1 MKNKQTAFAGDTANK
16 SKVINSPCAAS
27 RARVV
32 CSGHTQTGININTCF
47 SDHAQVRARARR
59 RPFTEAEVAAWRER
73 VFGETL
79 NDPVKVAVE
88 EATRDFGSAKDFTLW
103 AWYANRIGVNNFLEL
118 YFEQKSIM
126 RGCRL
131 RNPAAAFHARLK
143 RFYAAITQKGST
155 ALQGGAA

>member
-1 MKNKQTAFAGDTANK
+1 MA
-16 SKVINSPCAAS
+16 KVVNNLAADS
-27 RARVV
+27 CARVV
-32 CSGHTQTGININTCF
+32 CTGHTQTGINDNACF
-47 SDHAQVRARARR
+47 SDHARTCARARR

-88 EATRDFGSAKDFTLW
+88 EAVRDFGSAKDFTLW

-126 RGCRL
+126 RDCRL
-131 RNPAAAFHARLK
+131 RRPAAAFHARLK
-143 RFYAAITQKGST
+143 RFYSAITPKKERGV
-155 ALQGGAA
+155 A

>member
-1 MKNKQTAFAGDTANK
+1 MT
-16 SKVINSPCAAS
+16 KVINSPCAAS
-27 RARVV
+27 CARVV
-32 CSGHTQTGININTCF
+32 CSGHTHTGISNNTCL
-47 SDHAQVRARARR
+47 SDHARGCASARR
-59 RPFTEAEVAAWRER
+59 RPFTDAEVAAWRER

-103 AWYANRIGVNNFLEL
+103 AWYANRIGVNSFLEL

-126 RGCRL
+126 RECRL

-143 RFYAAITQKGST
+143 RFYAATMPK
-155 ALQGGAA
+155 GGAR

>member
-1 MKNKQTAFAGDTANK
+1 MT
-16 SKVINSPCAAS
+16 KVINSPCAAS

-32 CSGHTQTGININTCF
+32 CSRHTHTGITSNTCL
-47 SDHAQVRARARR
+47 SNHAHVRARAKR

-73 VFGETL
+73 IFGEML

-88 EATRDFGSAKDFTLW
+88 EAIRDFGSADDFTLW

-126 RGCRL
+126 RRTL
-131 RNPAAAFHARLK
+131 FRAEVHHARLPLAQP
-143 RFYAAITQKGST
+143 RRRVPCPPQ
-155 ALQGGAA
+155 ALLRRDRP

>member
-1 MKNKQTAFAGDTANK
+1 MT
-16 SKVINSPCAAS
+16 KVINSPCAAS

-32 CSGHTQTGININTCF
+32 CSRHTHTGISNNACL
-47 SDHAQVRARARR
+47 SDHAHVRARAKR

-73 VFGETL
+73 IFGETL

-126 RGCRL
+126 RDCRRALCARGLLYRQGRVQRRGHENVPVL
-131 RNPAAAFHARLK
+131 RNFRRAD
-143 RFYAAITQKGST
+143 
-155 ALQGGAA
+155 

>member
-1 MKNKQTAFAGDTANK
+1 MGNR
-16 SKVINSPCAAS
+16 KVVNIPAS
-27 RARVV
+27 CERVV
-32 CSGHTQTGININTCF
+32 CTGHTQTGITSDTCF
-47 SDHAQVRARARR
+47 SDHARGRARAKC

-88 EATRDFGSAKDFTLW
+88 EATRDFGNAKDFTLW

-126 RGCRL
+126 RECIL

-143 RFYAAITQKGST
+143 RFYAAMMPK
-155 ALQGGAA
+155 GGAR